1 MLTVKQVIEILQR
14 YPENYLVIVD
24 GYEGGYD
31 PVTEKQI
38 NERQCKGSLFNDGYS
53 GLLDDV
59 RDGEIGIRCLLISR
73 NS

>member
-1 MLTVKQVIEILQR
+1 MLTVKQVIEILSR

-31 PVTEKQI
+31 TITESNI
-38 NERQCKGSLFNDGYS
+38 GERQCKGSS
-53 GLLDDV
+53 GDPYCGALDDV
-59 RDGEIGIRCLLISR
+59 YAPETGIRCLLISR